1 MMQISMYSASV
12 PVFVQFLTA
21 LSAILKKAADHC
33 GVKKIEPSVL
43 VGARLTPDMFALAR
57 QVQITTDHAKGAAA
71 RLSGAEVPSFPDTE
85 TTFEELQ
92 ARIAKTLAYIQ
103 SVKPEQFNGS
113 ETKDIVLTFGRERF
127 PFNGHDY
134 LVHFAL
140 PNFFFHLSTAYG
152 ILRHCG
158 VEIGKRDFMG
168 APEKK

>member
-1 MMQISMYSASV
+1 MQISMYQASV

-21 LSAILKKAADHC
+21 FSAILKKAADHC
-33 GVKKIEPSVL
+33 AAKKIEPSVL

-57 QVQITTDHAKGAAA
+57 QVQIASDHAKGAAA
-71 RLSGAEVPSFPDTE
+71 RLSGSEVPSFPDTE
-85 TTFEELQ
+85 TTFDELQ
-92 ARIAKTLAYIQ
+92 ARIAKTLDYIQ
-103 SVKPEQFNGS
+103 SIKPEQIDGS
-113 ETKDIVLTFGRERF
+113 EEKEIVLTFGRERF
-127 PFNGHDY
+127 PFNGKDY
-134 LVHFAL
+134 LLHFAL